1 MPERANVLQR
11 TQIGVE
17 TTPGTAVAATK
28 RLGGL
33 SIALQPAGNI
43 LNFAPMG
50 SKFDTIAALG
60 REWATLTGQGY
71 ASYLDMPYLL
81 AGLIRYAAP
90 AQQGGSAAYL
100 WTATPQA
107 TAEDVTKTFTVEQG
121 EVASGGRAS
130 RVAYGQFMG
139 AKWSWDRDGVNVS
152 LQGIARSIEDDV
164 PLSTSAT
171 YTLTAGGSPPTVGNF
186 TLTHSGNT
194 TANISFNATA
204 AQVQAALE
212 ALASIGT
219 GNVEV
224 EATTAAGAGNL
235 TVAANVYT
243 ITFKR
248 ALASQAV
255 TLTGTFTALTPSG
268 SIAIAA
274 GTVGAGP
281 TLLTPVP
288 ILGKQVS
295 VYMDA
300 AHGNLGTTKL
310 TRVFSGEIGYENR
323 YGPVWPVDAANAS
336 FASMVELKPS
346 AMFSMKMAADDVGMG
361 LLTTMRAGDTKYIRW
376 EAEGDIIA
384 STYPYRL
391 RFDMAVKVKDV
402 FKYEDHEGIYAVG
415 FNFSMVEDSGFGK
428 PFEATCMSTNTAL

>member
-1 MPERANVLQR
+1 MVERANVLQR

-17 TTPGTAVAATK
+17 SVAGTAVAATK

-43 LNFAPMG
+43 QNFGPMG

-60 REWATLTGQGY
+60 REWATLNGQGY

-81 AGLIRYAAP
+81 GGLIRYAAP
-90 AQQGGSAAYL
+90 AQQGGSTAYL

-107 TAEDVTKTFTVEQG
+107 SAEDATKTFTVEQG
-121 EVASGGRAS
+121 EVSSGGRAT
-130 RVAYGQFMG
+130 RVTYGQFMG
-139 AKWSWDRDGVNVS
+139 AKWTWNRDGVNVNV
-152 LQGIARSIEDDV
+152 QGIARRIEDDV

-171 YTLTAGGSPPTVGNF
+171 YTLTAAGSPPTTGTY
-186 TLTHSGNT
+186 TLTHGGNT
-194 TANISFNATA
+194 TTAIAHNATA
-204 AQVQAALE
+204 AAVQAALE
-212 ALASIGT
+212 ALASIGAN
-219 GNVEV
+219 NVEV
-224 EATTAAGAGNL
+224 EATTAAGAGDL

-243 ITFKR
+243 VTFKR
-248 ALASQAV
+248 ALAAQPI
-255 TLTGTFTALTPSG
+255 TLTGTFTGLTPSG

-288 ILGKQVS
+288 ILGNQVS

-300 AHGNLGTTKL
+300 SQASIGTTKL

-323 YGPVWPVDAANAS
+323 FGPVWPVDAANAS
-336 FASMVELKPS
+336 FAAMVELKPS
-346 AMFSMKMAADDVGMG
+346 ATFSMKMAADDVGMG

-376 EAEGDIIA
+376 NAEGDIIA

-391 RFDMAVKVKDV
+391 RFDMACKIKEV
-402 FKYEDHEGIYAVG
+402 FKYEDLEGIYAVG
-415 FNFSMVEDSGFGK
+415 FTFSMVEDADMA
-428 PFEATCMSTNTAL
+428 PFVASCQTTNTTL